1 MSDIDLLPKEVSET
15 PIHVPENPFWDV
27 FKRFGRDEAI
37 AMVINIIGTAIV
49 GLFATV
55 PIVLALTGPIVEKI
69 GFFPAHFKEAL
80 DVYRTTPKKKRASFK
95 SYFAKAF
102 RGGFKSLT
110 EDILIHDPIYAVLM
124 LLGIAIYPQTPVWIL
139 AAVSFIIAVFAVSG
153 LEVGFNELRYLL
165 FKKKLKKIG
174 FGFESY
180 YESRFF
186 ISAKKKPED
195 VLDQISRRF
204 NISRFSRPLM
214 YNDIYYDSK
223 IPIFSGRSPKLRLRQ
238 RCSRDRNGWM
248 QTAQIVFTRA
258 SEITQTEMSQ
268 HRFFPIK
275 KEKLFFVLDQKMPTN
290 LDDIKDKKAKKLLKS
305 LIHKKTRSPRIRFE
319 REIANDPK
327 LLVSVDFINAKRPY
341 YLLELKTYK
350 NTKLLKEAMRYVMT
364 EFPVVQTT
372 HSKIEM
378 NRS

>member
-1 MSDIDLLPKEVSET
+1 
-15 PIHVPENPFWDV
+15 
-27 FKRFGRDEAI
+27 
-37 AMVINIIGTAIV
+37 
-49 GLFATV
+49 
-55 PIVLALTGPIVEKI
+55 
-69 GFFPAHFKEAL
+69 
-80 DVYRTTPKKKRASFK
+80 
-95 SYFAKAF
+95 
-102 RGGFKSLT
+102 
-110 EDILIHDPIYAVLM
+110 
-124 LLGIAIYPQTPVWIL
+124 
-139 AAVSFIIAVFAVSG
+139 
-153 LEVGFNELRYLL
+153 
-165 FKKKLKKIG
+165 
-174 FGFESY
+174 
-180 YESRFF
+180 
-186 ISAKKKPED
+186 
-195 VLDQISRRF
+195 
-204 NISRFSRPLM
+204 
-214 YNDIYYDSK
+214 
-223 IPIFSGRSPKLRLRQ
+223 
-238 RCSRDRNGWM
+238 M